1 MNNNSSK
8 VVWFLAGA
16 AVGSA
21 IALLYAPQSGEE
33 TRRYLGKKA
42 REGRDKLGDMSREAL
57 DRGRDLYA
65 RGQDL
70 AEDAAEMMEDG
81 LDRARRTFQ
90 S

>member
-16 AVGSA
+16 AVGSTL
-21 IALLYAPQSGEE
+21 ALLFAPQSGEE

-42 REGRDKLGDMSREAL
+42 REGRDRLADMSRDAM
-57 DRGRDLYA
+57 DRGRDLYS

-70 AEDAAEMMEDG
+70 AEDAAELMEDG

>member
-8 VVWFLAGA
+8 VIWFLTGA

-21 IALLYAPQSGEE
+21 LALLFAPQSGEE

-42 REGRDKLGDMSREAL
+42 REGRDKLADLGSDAL

-70 AEDAAEMMEDG
+70 AEDAAELMEDG

>member
-8 VVWFLAGA
+8 VVWFVAGA
-16 AVGSA
+16 GLGAA
-21 IALLYAPQSGEE
+21 LALLFAPQSGEE
-33 TRRYLGKKA
+33 TRRILGKKA
-42 REGRDKLGDMSREAL
+42 REGADKLADASREAL

-70 AEDAAEMMEDG
+70 AEDAAELMEDG

-90 S
+90 G